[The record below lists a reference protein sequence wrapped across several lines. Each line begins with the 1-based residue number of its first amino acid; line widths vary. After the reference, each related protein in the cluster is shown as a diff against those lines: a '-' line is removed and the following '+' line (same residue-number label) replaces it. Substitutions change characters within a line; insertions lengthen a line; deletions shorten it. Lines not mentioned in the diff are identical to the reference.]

1 MRVPISWLK
10 EYVDISLPIEE
21 LAERMTLAGL
31 EVGAIEYVG
40 LPGAELEWDRERIV
54 VGEIVEIKSHPD
66 ADRLVLAVVNYGGDA
81 LETCVT
87 GAPNLYPF
95 KGKGQISL
103 KAPFAMEGASLW
115 DAYSDEPKITRLKR
129 TKIRGVSSRAMVCS
143 ERELGLG
150 DDHTGIMLLP
160 DDAPEPGTP
169 LADYLGDVVLDL
181 DLTPNLA
188 RCFSIVGVA
197 REVAALT
204 GEQLRYP
211 SYAVL
216 MEGPP
221 IEDQAVVEIEDPA
234 LCARFTAHLIR
245 GVEIKPSPLWMQR
258 RLALAG
264 QRPINNVVDVT
275 NYVMLEMGQ
284 PLHAFDYDGLVE
296 RAKTAATDSGIK
308 TPKIVVR
315 PARPGEGMET
325 LDHVYRQFQP
335 YDILITDSAGP
346 VGIGGVMGGVDTEVG
361 DETTNVL
368 LEAANF
374 NFYHIRRTAQ
384 YHRLPSEASAR
395 FGRGIHPSQAI
406 LGGRRG
412 IELMRQ
418 LGGGTVAQGVV
429 DVYPGRPEPVVV
441 ELHLDEVDRIL
452 GLSLSPDEV
461 ADILTS
467 LEFQVEHAG
476 SDRRTLIVTV
486 PDHRMDVTLPADLIE
501 EIARIYG
508 YDRFPTSMLGDA
520 LPPQRANAD
529 LMVEENIRDLMV
541 RAGLQE
547 IVTYR
552 LTTPAREARLLPPG
566 HPVDDRPYVT
576 ITNPISLERVAMRHS
591 LLASVLEIV
600 AENARFRERIAV
612 FEVGH
617 IFLVRAEDTADPTEQ
632 PHLPDEP
639 RRLVI
644 ALTGPRN
651 LPGWQDG
658 ADTGPMDFYDLKG
671 VIESLMNGLHVE
683 SVTYQPTDRVS
694 YHPGRVAEVLV
705 DGELVGQFGQLHPL
719 VCENYALTEYPVLT
733 ADLDVEKLK
742 TLIPWQHTVTPVSRY
757 PAVLQDI
764 AVVVDESV
772 PASQVQSV
780 IEEAGGRLLR
790 SSRLFDVYHGEQIE
804 AGKKSLAYGL
814 TFQADDRT
822 LTEKDA
828 NNMRDKIVRRLSE
841 QLGATLRA

>member
-671 VIESLMNGLHVE
+671 VIESLMNGLHLE

-828 NNMRDKIVRRLSE
+828 NNIRDKIVRRLSE

>member
-1 MRVPISWLK
+1 
-10 EYVDISLPIEE
+10 
-21 LAERMTLAGL
+21 
-31 EVGAIEYVG
+31 
-40 LPGAELEWDRERIV
+40 
-54 VGEIVEIKSHPD
+54 
-66 ADRLVLAVVNYGGDA
+66 
-81 LETCVT
+81 
-87 GAPNLYPF
+87 
-95 KGKGQISL
+95 
-103 KAPFAMEGASLW
+103 
-115 DAYSDEPKITRLKR
+115 
-129 TKIRGVSSRAMVCS
+129 
-143 ERELGLG
+143 
-150 DDHTGIMLLP
+150 
-160 DDAPEPGTP
+160 
-169 LADYLGDVVLDL
+169 
-181 DLTPNLA
+181 
-188 RCFSIVGVA
+188 
-197 REVAALT
+197 
-204 GEQLRYP
+204 
-211 SYAVL
+211 
-216 MEGPP
+216 
-221 IEDQAVVEIEDPA
+221 
-234 LCARFTAHLIR
+234 
-245 GVEIKPSPLWMQR
+245 
-258 RLALAG
+258 
-264 QRPINNVVDVT
+264 
-275 NYVMLEMGQ
+275 
-284 PLHAFDYDGLVE
+284 
-296 RAKTAATDSGIK
+296 
-308 TPKIVVR
+308 
-315 PARPGEGMET
+315 MET

-617 IFLVRAEDTADPTEQ
+617 IFLVRAEDTADPTDQ

-671 VIESLMNGLHVE
+671 VIESLMNGLHLE